1 MTPGFRS
8 VVWGKKALKLALL
21 APSAFGRIREP
32 GLFVLV
38 YHRVGAGMGR
48 EMDLPTDLFEAQLHY
63 LGERFEPVP
72 LADGLGRLAA
82 GETLRRDLVA
92 VTFDDGYKEVYA
104 EAWPVLREAGI
115 PATIFVATGFLDGD
129 RPAPLRAGAGGQ
141 GSPPEPITWEQ
152 IGEMMASGL
161 IAVGSHSH
169 SHADFERISKEEAEM
184 EAALSKDIVERRVG
198 ERPEIFAYPRA
209 IVAHED
215 VIARHYRYAV
225 AADGTK
231 NLAKSFDPYR
241 VSRTPVRAS
250 DGMFF
255 FRRRLDGIRPL
266 EDRVYDRMRAEY
278 D

>member
-48 EMDLPTDLFEAQLHY
+48 EMDLPTDLFEAQLRY

-115 PATIFVATGFLDGD
+115 PATI
-129 RPAPLRAGAGGQ
+129 
-141 GSPPEPITWEQ
+141 PP
-152 IGEMMASGL
+152 
-161 IAVGSHSH
+161 
-169 SHADFERISKEEAEM
+169 
-184 EAALSKDIVERRVG
+184 
-198 ERPEIFAYPRA
+198 
-209 IVAHED
+209 
-215 VIARHYRYAV
+215 
-225 AADGTK
+225 
-231 NLAKSFDPYR
+231 
-241 VSRTPVRAS
+241 
-250 DGMFF
+250 
-255 FRRRLDGIRPL
+255 
-266 EDRVYDRMRAEY
+266 
-278 D
+278 